1 MKQAMIR
8 TVLRFIAAVNV
19 AILLTVTYDIS
30 AFTQKAVERGIRMTP
45 EIVEVLFQ
53 WWFFGGSGGSFYP
66 AWIPL
71 LILVGCL
78 IAFRI
83 GANNENS

>member
-1 MKQAMIR
+1 MKQTVIR
-8 TVLRFIAAVNV
+8 TLLKFVVAVNV
-19 AILLTVTYDIS
+19 AILLTVTYDLFT
-30 AFTQKAVERGIRMTP
+30 FTQKAVERGIRMTP
-45 EIVEVLFQ
+45 EIIEVLFQ
-53 WWFFGGSGGSFYP
+53 WWFFGASSFYA

-83 GANNENS
+83 GSNNEEN